1 MIDMQ
6 AFFMGVSVA
15 LSFLVLLCLY
25 RAIWGPFIT
34 NRIVGVGAI
43 GTKTLIILL
52 LMGFIYDRVDMF
64 VDISIVYALL
74 NFIGTLAAAKYFE
87 MRGEVE

>member
-6 AFFMGVSVA
+6 QFFLGVSIA

-87 MRGEVE
+87 LRGEV

>member
-1 MIDMQ
+1 MINMQ
-6 AFFMGVSVA
+6 QFFMGVSIA
-15 LSFLVLLCLY
+15 LNFLVLLCLY
-25 RAIWGPFIT
+25 RAVFGPFIT
-34 NRIVGVGAI
+34 NRIVGVGAV
-43 GTKTLIILL
+43 GTKTLVILL

-87 MRGEVE
+87 LRGEV